1 MCTTTLPPTGPD
13 LIAEAA
19 EYAATA
25 ARRARVSALRALLM
39 VLWPDTEERRADC
52 LAMARAWCQREYGS
66 AGQLRV
72 LHGIEAS
79 GALLRCAC
87 HYRAEC
93 STTDDE
99 TTGATA

>member
-13 LIAEAA
+13 LIARAA
-19 EYAATA
+19 EHAATA
-25 ARRARVSALRALLM
+25 APKARVSAQRALYF
-39 VLWPDTEERRADC
+39 VLLDEPDDRRADC
-52 LAMARAWCQREYGS
+52 LSMASAWFQAHYGS

-72 LHGIEAS
+72 LHGSEAA

-87 HYRAEC
+87 HYRREC
-93 STTDDE
+93 ATTDDE